1 MSTQANSNIQP
12 DKINQ
17 LADKGIKN
25 AINSGLKMQ
34 QNINDMRSADS
45 DESKALSSTK
55 MVSFAAAAGLIVLSI
70 GFVWKI
76 LISTLT
82 LQIFSLHF
90 VIDVIAILFFML
102 MVALYEVPT
111 FMARI
116 LSKNE
121 QAEQI
126 VSKNRG
132 FLDHLMGNQQ
142 TRGFIYVVLGL
153 FCIWFSM
160 SNGSLYTLGLVVIIL
175 SGVAHI
181 YIYRTYQVSVLTTAS
196 AVPVEE
202 V

>member
-1 MSTQANSNIQP
+1 
-12 DKINQ
+12 
-17 LADKGIKN
+17 
-25 AINSGLKMQ
+25 
-34 QNINDMRSADS
+34 
-45 DESKALSSTK
+45 
-55 MVSFAAAAGLIVLSI
+55 
-70 GFVWKI
+70 
-76 LISTLT
+76 
-82 LQIFSLHF
+82 
-90 VIDVIAILFFML
+90 
-102 MVALYEVPT
+102 
-111 FMARI
+111 MARI